1 MKFAKGGFKAI
12 WAIRME
18 PGEDVLETLLKF
30 CEEHKIGH
38 GCVISAIGSLQGC
51 SFFDPGPIPGK
62 PGLYAYGD
70 PIEYPE
76 PIEFICMTGH
86 IGTEDDGSISCHL
99 HAAFADEKG
108 NCYAGHFK
116 EGNKVLTTVE
126 IILGEIEGINM
137 HRHVDQLRGVKLWE
151 PEQI

>member
-1 MKFAKGGFKAI
+1 MKYAKGGFKAI

-18 PGEDVLETLLKF
+18 PGEDVWDTLLQF
-30 CEEHKIGH
+30 CKDHQIGH
-38 GCVISAIGSLQGC
+38 AVIISCIGSLAGC

-76 PIEFICMTGH
+76 PIEFITMTGT
-86 IGTEDDGSISCHL
+86 IGTEDDGTISCHL
-99 HAAFADEKG
+99 HAAFADTEG

-116 EGNKVLTTVE
+116 EGNKVMTTVE
-126 IILGEIEGINM
+126 IVLGEIDGVYM
-137 HRHVDQLRGVKLWE
+137 HRHVDPLRGVKLWE